1 MRIVPIPKSQRELL
15 EQGKE
20 GNAALFF
27 SRMTC
32 WNGLGGEKG
41 LEPKFQAGTDHKG
54 KAVMDSSIV
63 ALGGGLNLRLPSGKT
78 VLDAIHARQAAVLAS
93 AAMRD
98 VMVWEFRARLQCP
111 YVSGLGSGHPTE
123 TGMILDRNSG
133 LPYIPAS
140 AVKGVLRLACALHI
154 AATEPGAAVPS
165 GKDSSEIEIP
175 DDHPLLRR
183 CFGDTETGKP
193 DGVRGQ
199 LVFLDAFPADVPTI
213 RADIMNPHF
222 GKYYAGSQGPLET
235 ENPIPV
241 KFLTVAEGTEF
252 VFRCFVS
259 PLPDDGLAAPDSPV
273 RPFDETDG
281 KAVAAMFSR
290 ACTQLGFGAK
300 TAVGYGRFALAVTN
314 TTEHFKN
321 LAVQEAEKRRL
332 EEEARRQAE
341 IDKQYPWRK
350 HLRDLDTITEW
361 GDLRQKKLDDP
372 ALREYQAEQEVAEK
386 ISAAADRI
394 RRARKKKW
402 KQEWDAYLQDW
413 LTPAGVAWLT
423 DTAVSPPP
431 EVDPTLSAEER
442 AAIERIDALMAH
454 DDQGQK
460 WAVVKEMVA
469 DLDRCSK
476 PVVQKLAELCR
487 KEQWAG
493 KRAKPEKKEAAARV
507 TARLRQ
513 LK

>member
-1 MRIVPIPKSQRELL
+1 
-15 EQGKE
+15 
-20 GNAALFF
+20 
-27 SRMTC
+27 
-32 WNGLGGEKG
+32 
-41 LEPKFQAGTDHKG
+41 
-54 KAVMDSSIV
+54 
-63 ALGGGLNLRLPSGKT
+63 
-78 VLDAIHARQAAVLAS
+78 
-93 AAMRD
+93 
-98 VMVWEFRARLQCP
+98 
-111 YVSGLGSGHPTE
+111 
-123 TGMILDRNSG
+123 
-133 LPYIPAS
+133 
-140 AVKGVLRLACALHI
+140 
-154 AATEPGAAVPS
+154 
-165 GKDSSEIEIP
+165 
-175 DDHPLLRR
+175 
-183 CFGDTETGKP
+183 
-193 DGVRGQ
+193 
-199 LVFLDAFPADVPTI
+199 
-213 RADIMNPHF
+213 MNPHF

-241 KFLTVAEGTEF
+241 KFLTVAEGAEF

-273 RPFDETDG
+273 RPLDDTDG
-281 KAVAAMFSR
+281 KVVAAMFSR
-290 ACTQLGFGAK
+290 ACKQLGFGAK
-300 TAVGYGRFALAVTN
+300 TAVGYGRFALTVTN
-314 TTEHFKN
+314 TTKHFKN
-321 LAVQEAEKRRL
+321 LAAQEAEKRRL
-332 EEEARRQAE
+332 EEEARRQAK

-361 GDLRQKKLDDP
+361 GDLRQKKLDDR

-386 ISAAADRI
+386 ISAAAGRI
-394 RRARKKKW
+394 RRAKGKKW

-413 LTPAGVAWLT
+413 LTPAGSAWV
-423 DTAVSPPP
+423 TAAAPPQP
-431 EVDPTLSAEER
+431 SEDEHTLSAEER

>member
-1 MRIVPIPKSQRELL
+1 MTFTPIPQRQAELL
-15 EQGKE
+15 AQGTKS
-20 GNAALFF
+20 NASLFF
-27 SRMTC
+27 SRMAQWT
-32 WNGLGGEKG
+32 WNSNAEK
-41 LEPKFQAGTDHKG
+41 LEAKYQAGRN
-54 KAVMDSSIV
+54 VDSSIV
-63 ALGGGLNLRLPSGKT
+63 ELGREMDLRVESSKMI
-78 VLDAIHARQAAVLAS
+78 LDAIHARQAAVLAS

-154 AATEPGAAVPS
+154 AATEPDKIRAGSDQV
-165 GKDSSEIEIP
+165 EIP

-183 CFGDTETGKP
+183 CFGDTDTGKP

-213 RADIMNPHF
+213 RTDIMNPHF

>member
-1 MRIVPIPKSQRELL
+1 M
-15 EQGKE
+15 
-20 GNAALFF
+20 
-27 SRMTC
+27 
-32 WNGLGGEKG
+32 
-41 LEPKFQAGTDHKG
+41 
-54 KAVMDSSIV
+54 
-63 ALGGGLNLRLPSGKT
+63 
-78 VLDAIHARQAAVLAS
+78 
-93 AAMRD
+93 
-98 VMVWEFRARLQCP
+98 
-111 YVSGLGSGHPTE
+111 
-123 TGMILDRNSG
+123 
-133 LPYIPAS
+133 
-140 AVKGVLRLACALHI
+140 LRLACALHI
-154 AATEPGAAVPS
+154 AATEPDKIRAGSDQV
-165 GKDSSEIEIP
+165 EIP

-183 CFGDTETGKP
+183 CFGDTDTGKP

-213 RADIMNPHF
+213 RTDIMNPHF

-241 KFLTVAEGTEF
+241 KFLTVAEGAEF

-273 RPFDETDG
+273 RPLDDTDG
-281 KAVAAMFSR
+281 KVVAAMFSR
-290 ACTQLGFGAK
+290 ACKQLGFGAK
-300 TAVGYGRFALAVTN
+300 TAVGYGRFALTVTN
-314 TTEHFKN
+314 TTKHFKN
-321 LAVQEAEKRRL
+321 LAAQEAEKRRL
-332 EEEARRQAE
+332 EEEARRQAK

>member
-1 MRIVPIPKSQRELL
+1 MTFTPIPQRQAELL
-15 EQGKE
+15 AQGTKS
-20 GNAALFF
+20 NASLFF
-27 SRMTC
+27 SRMAQWT
-32 WNGLGGEKG
+32 WNSNAEK
-41 LEPKFQAGTDHKG
+41 LEAKYQAGRN
-54 KAVMDSSIV
+54 VDSSIV
-63 ALGGGLNLRLPSGKT
+63 ELGREMDLRVESSKMI
-78 VLDAIHARQAAVLAS
+78 LDAIHARQAAVLAS

-154 AATEPGAAVPS
+154 AATEPDKIRAGSDQV
-165 GKDSSEIEIP
+165 EIP

-183 CFGDTETGKP
+183 CFGDTDTGRTG
-193 DGVRGQ
+193 GVRGQ

-273 RPFDETDG
+273 RPLDDTDG
-281 KAVAAMFSR
+281 KVVAAMFSR
-290 ACTQLGFGAK
+290 ACKQLGFGAK
-300 TAVGYGRFALAVTN
+300 TAVGYGRFALTVTN
-314 TTEHFKN
+314 TTKHFKN
-321 LAVQEAEKRRL
+321 LAAQEAEKRRL
-332 EEEARRQAE
+332 EEEARRQAK

>member
-1 MRIVPIPKSQRELL
+1 
-15 EQGKE
+15 
-20 GNAALFF
+20 
-27 SRMTC
+27 
-32 WNGLGGEKG
+32 
-41 LEPKFQAGTDHKG
+41 
-54 KAVMDSSIV
+54 
-63 ALGGGLNLRLPSGKT
+63 
-78 VLDAIHARQAAVLAS
+78 
-93 AAMRD
+93 
-98 VMVWEFRARLQCP
+98 
-111 YVSGLGSGHPTE
+111 
-123 TGMILDRNSG
+123 
-133 LPYIPAS
+133 
-140 AVKGVLRLACALHI
+140 
-154 AATEPGAAVPS
+154 
-165 GKDSSEIEIP
+165 
-175 DDHPLLRR
+175 
-183 CFGDTETGKP
+183 
-193 DGVRGQ
+193 
-199 LVFLDAFPADVPTI
+199 
-213 RADIMNPHF
+213 MNPHF

-372 ALREYQAEQEVAEK
+372 SLREYQAEQEVAEK
-386 ISAAADRI
+386 ISAAAGRI
-394 RRARKKKW
+394 RRAKGKKW

-413 LTPAGVAWLT
+413 LNPAGVAWV
-423 DTAVSPPP
+423 TAAAPPQP
-431 EVDPTLSAEER
+431 SEDEHTLSAEER

>member
-15 EQGKE
+15 EQGQE

-41 LEPKFQAGTDHKG
+41 LEPKFQAGTDHKV

-183 CFGDTETGKP
+183 CFGDTDTGRT

-213 RADIMNPHF
+213 RTDIMNPHF

-259 PLPDDGLAAPDSPV
+259 PLPDDGLAAPDSPA

-281 KAVAAMFSR
+281 HAVAAMFSR

-314 TTEHFKN
+314 TTAHFKN
-321 LAVQEAEKRRL
+321 LAAQEVEKRRL
-332 EEEARRQAE
+332 VEETRRLAE
-341 IDKQYPWRK
+341 IDRLYPWQK
-350 HLRDLDTITEW
+350 HLRDLDTITDW
-361 GDLRQKKLDDP
+361 GTLRQQKLDNPDV
-372 ALREYQAEQEVAEK
+372 RKYQAEREVAEK
-386 ISAAADRI
+386 LCAAADRI
-394 RRARKKKW
+394 RQDKDRKW
-402 KQEWDAYLQDW
+402 KQEWDDFLVEW
-413 LTPAGVAWLT
+413 LTPAGVAWK
-423 DTAVSPPP
+423 S
-431 EVDPTLSAEER
+431 R
-442 AAIERIDALMAH
+442 AAVPLPQPPDGLSPGDRDTIERITALMAEE
-454 DDQGQK
+454 DQGRK
-460 WAVVKEMVA
+460 WSEVRGLLA
-469 DLDRCSK
+469 DLDKYGK
-476 PVVQKLAELCR
+476 PVLQKLAELFR
-487 KEQWAG
+487 REKWNT
-493 KRAKPEKKEAAARV
+493 KRAKPDKKKAADRI

-513 LK
+513 LP

>member
-1 MRIVPIPKSQRELL
+1 MTFTPIPQRQAELL
-15 EQGKE
+15 AQGTKS
-20 GNAALFF
+20 NASLFF
-27 SRMTC
+27 SRMAQWT
-32 WNGLGGEKG
+32 WNSNAEK
-41 LEPKFQAGTDHKG
+41 LEAKYQAGRN
-54 KAVMDSSIV
+54 VDSSIV
-63 ALGGGLNLRLPSGKT
+63 ELGREMDLRVESSKMI
-78 VLDAIHARQAAVLAS
+78 LDAIHARQAAVLAS

-154 AATEPGAAVPS
+154 AATEPDKIRAGSDQV
-165 GKDSSEIEIP
+165 EIP

-183 CFGDTETGKP
+183 CFGDTDTGKP

-213 RADIMNPHF
+213 RTDIMNPHF

-372 ALREYQAEQEVAEK
+372 SLREYQAEQEVAEK
-386 ISAAADRI
+386 ISAAAGRI
-394 RRARKKKW
+394 RRAKGKKW

-413 LTPAGVAWLT
+413 LNPAGVAWV
-423 DTAVSPPP
+423 TAAAPPQP
-431 EVDPTLSAEER
+431 SEDEHTLSAEER

>member
-1 MRIVPIPKSQRELL
+1 MTFTPIPQRQAELL
-15 EQGKE
+15 AQGTKS
-20 GNAALFF
+20 NASLFF
-27 SRMTC
+27 SRMAQWT
-32 WNGLGGEKG
+32 WNSNAEK
-41 LEPKFQAGTDHKG
+41 LEAKYQAGRN
-54 KAVMDSSIV
+54 VDSSIV
-63 ALGGGLNLRLPSGKT
+63 ELGREMDLRVESSKMI
-78 VLDAIHARQAAVLAS
+78 LDAIHARQAAVLAS

-154 AATEPGAAVPS
+154 AATEPDKIRAGSDQV
-165 GKDSSEIEIP
+165 EIP

-183 CFGDTETGKP
+183 CFGDTDTGKP

-213 RADIMNPHF
+213 RTDIMNPHF

-300 TAVGYGRFALAVTN
+300 TAVGYGRFALTVTN
-314 TTEHFKN
+314 TTKHFKN
-321 LAVQEAEKRRL
+321 LAAQEAEKRRL
-332 EEEARRQAE
+332 EEEARRQAK

>member
-98 VMVWEFRARLQCP
+98 VMVWEFRARLQSP

-140 AVKGVLRLACALHI
+140 AVKGVLRMACALHI
-154 AATEPGAAVPS
+154 AATEPDKIRAGSDQV
-165 GKDSSEIEIP
+165 EIP

-183 CFGDTETGKP
+183 CFGDTNTGKP

-199 LVFLDAFPADVPTI
+199 LVFLDVFPAEVPTI
-213 RADIMNPHF
+213 RTDIMNPHF

-273 RPFDETDG
+273 CPFDETDG

-300 TAVGYGRFALAVTN
+300 TAVGYGRFALAATN
-314 TTEHFKN
+314 TAAYFKA
-321 LAVQEAEKRRL
+321 LAAQEAEKRRL
-332 EEEARRQAE
+332 AEKARQQAKL
-341 IDKQYPWRK
+341 DKQYPWQK

-372 ALREYQAEQEVAEK
+372 ALREYQAEQEVAKK

-413 LTPAGVAWLT
+413 LTPAGVAWGT
-423 DTAVSPPP
+423 DTAPPLPP
-431 EVDPTLSAEER
+431 EDHPTLSAEER

-469 DLDRCSK
+469 DLDRFSK

-493 KRAKPEKKEAAARV
+493 KRAKPEKKGAAARV

-513 LK
+513 FK

>member
-1 MRIVPIPKSQRELL
+1 MTFTPIPQRQAELL
-15 EQGKE
+15 AQGTKS
-20 GNAALFF
+20 NASLFF
-27 SRMTC
+27 SRMAQWT
-32 WNGLGGEKG
+32 WNSNAEK
-41 LEPKFQAGTDHKG
+41 LEAKYQAGRN
-54 KAVMDSSIV
+54 VDSSIV
-63 ALGGGLNLRLPSGKT
+63 ELGREMDLRVESSKMI
-78 VLDAIHARQAAVLAS
+78 LDAIHARQAAVLAS

-154 AATEPGAAVPS
+154 AATEPDKIRAGSDQV
-165 GKDSSEIEIP
+165 EIP

-183 CFGDTETGKP
+183 CFGDTDTGKP

-213 RADIMNPHF
+213 RTDIMNPHF

-361 GDLRQKKLDDP
+361 GDLRQKKLDDR

-386 ISAAADRI
+386 ISAAAGRI
-394 RRARKKKW
+394 RRAKGKKW

-413 LTPAGVAWLT
+413 LNPAGVAWV
-423 DTAVSPPP
+423 TAAAPPQP
-431 EVDPTLSAEER
+431 SEDEHTLSAEER

>member
-1 MRIVPIPKSQRELL
+1 MTFTPIPQRQAELL
-15 EQGKE
+15 AQGTKS
-20 GNAALFF
+20 NASLFF
-27 SRMTC
+27 SRMAQWT
-32 WNGLGGEKG
+32 WNSNAEK
-41 LEPKFQAGTDHKG
+41 LEAKYQAGRN
-54 KAVMDSSIV
+54 VDSSIV
-63 ALGGGLNLRLPSGKT
+63 ELGREMDLRVESSKMI
-78 VLDAIHARQAAVLAS
+78 LDAIHARQAAVLAS

-154 AATEPGAAVPS
+154 AATEPDKIRAGSDQV
-165 GKDSSEIEIP
+165 EIP

-183 CFGDTETGKP
+183 CFGDTDTGKP

-213 RADIMNPHF
+213 RTDIMNPHF

-241 KFLTVAEGTEF
+241 KFLTVAEGAEF

-273 RPFDETDG
+273 RPLDDTDG
-281 KAVAAMFSR
+281 KVVAAMFSR
-290 ACTQLGFGAK
+290 ACKQLGFGAK
-300 TAVGYGRFALAVTN
+300 TAVGYGRFALTVTN
-314 TTEHFKN
+314 TTKHFKN
-321 LAVQEAEKRRL
+321 LAAQEAEKRRL
-332 EEEARRQAE
+332 EEEARRQAK

>member
-213 RADIMNPHF
+213 RTDIMNPHF

-273 RPFDETDG
+273 RPFDETEG

-372 ALREYQAEQEVAEK
+372 ALREYQAEQDVAEK

-413 LTPAGVAWLT
+413 LNPAGVAWV
-423 DTAVSPPP
+423 TAAAPPQP
-431 EVDPTLSAEER
+431 SEDEHTLSAEER

-469 DLDRCSK
+469 DLDRFSK